1 MSPLLHDVVYKN
13 IGLNWA
19 QFRLDS
25 TDMELFLKL
34 RQDPKF
40 YGKAPTIITMPQTR
54 TNQSQLTHSP
64 F

>member
-13 IGLNWA
+13 VGLNWA
-19 QFRLDS
+19 QLRLDS

-40 YGKAPTIITMPQTR
+40 YGKAPIITTMPQTAYEPKPAN
-54 TNQSQLTHSP
+54 TLP
-64 F
+64 P